1 MEPLEQIDF
10 RRLEFFLSK
19 IGQYYFQWLGKNRK
33 KLGRTTF
40 GNHVITA
47 ESNYHWPLKFIVAE
61 NRC

>member
-10 RRLEFFLSK
+10 QQLEFFLSK

-33 KLGRTTF
+33 KLG
-40 GNHVITA
+40 NHVITA
-47 ESNYHWPLKFIVAE
+47 ASNYHWPPKFVVPE